1 MMPDGRELELIDR
14 WQRDFPLVARPFDVA
29 GRSIGLDEAET
40 IAAFERLRD
49 TGALSRIGA
58 VVRPHTVGAST
69 LAAMRVPAGRL
80 EQVAAI
86 VSDEAFVNH
95 NYERTHAF
103 NLWFVIAGPDSRAVS
118 DTIVRI
124 EMRTGLPV
132 LDLPLLEAYHVDLGF
147 PLSGGG
153 RNRRDVPNAAGDY
166 RPDALDRRLLSAIEN
181 GLPIVSHPYREV
193 AEEIGVDEED
203 VIHRLRRL
211 TASGI
216 LTRFGCV
223 VRHRALGYIANAMT
237 VWDVP
242 DARIA
247 DVVERF
253 VGNPGVTLCYRRP
266 RRPPDWPYNVFCMV
280 HARTRSEAGEVVDA
294 LDAAAGAIPH
304 DVLFSIRCFKQRGAV
319 FSHPAGGVH

>member
-1 MMPDGRELELIDR
+1 VIPDGRELELIDR
-14 WQRDFPLVARPFDVA
+14 WQRDFPLVERPFDVA
-29 GRSIGLDEAET
+29 GRPVGLDEAKT

-80 EQVAAI
+80 EQVAAT

-103 NLWFVIAGPDSRAVS
+103 NLWFVIAGPDSRSVS
-118 DTIVRI
+118 DTIGRI
-124 EMRTGLPV
+124 ETQTGLPV
-132 LDLPLLEAYHVDLGF
+132 LDLPLIEAYHVDLGF
-147 PLSGGG
+147 SLSGGG
-153 RNRRDVPNAAGDY
+153 RNRRDAPKAAGDY
-166 RPDALDRRLLSAIEN
+166 RPDSLDRMLLSAIEN
-181 GLPIVSHPYREV
+181 GLPFVAHPYREI
-193 AEEIGVDEED
+193 AEEIGIGEED

-211 TASGI
+211 TAAGI
-216 LTRFGCV
+216 VTRFGCV
-223 VRHRALGYIANAMT
+223 VRHRALGYTANAMT

-242 DARIA
+242 DTRIA
-247 DVVERF
+247 EIVERF

-280 HARTRSEAGEVVDA
+280 HARTRSEADKVVDA
-294 LDAAAGAIPH
+294 LDAAAGGIPH
-304 DVLFSIRCFKQRGAV
+304 DVLFSTRCFKQRGAV
-319 FSHPAGGVH
+319 FSHPEGGVH